1 MSPTSP
7 AHHGKGLSI
16 PEWGLASPAD
26 GGLGDNPFYIEK
38 MRSFFEANADVLVLE
53 SYFSEP
59 ETSMANSIWDP
70 DQNPRSSAVYAR
82 LW

>member
-1 MSPTSP
+1 
-7 AHHGKGLSI
+7 
-16 PEWGLASPAD
+16 
-26 GGLGDNPFYIEK
+26 
-38 MRSFFEANADVLVLE
+38 VLVLE

-59 ETSMANSIWDP
+59 ETSLANSIWDP

>member
-1 MSPTSP
+1 MGSGAGRLRP
-7 AHHGKGLSI
+7 
-16 PEWGLASPAD
+16 
-26 GGLGDNPFYIEK
+26 GDNPFYIEK

-59 ETSMANSIWDP
+59 ETSLANSIWDP
-70 DQNPRSSAVYAR
+70 DQNSQASAVYAR